1 MKANKTTIRKGDTVT
16 ATFAW
21 TENEQPSDKIFFT
34 GKVKNVIRKRGGII
48 YFELENLSR
57 EVPADRVQLA

>member
-1 MKANKTTIRKGDTVT
+1 MKNQTTIKKGDTVT

-21 TENEQPSDKIFFT
+21 RENEQPTDKNFFT

-48 YFELENLSR
+48 YFELEKLSNP
-57 EVPADRVQLA
+57 VPSDRVQLA